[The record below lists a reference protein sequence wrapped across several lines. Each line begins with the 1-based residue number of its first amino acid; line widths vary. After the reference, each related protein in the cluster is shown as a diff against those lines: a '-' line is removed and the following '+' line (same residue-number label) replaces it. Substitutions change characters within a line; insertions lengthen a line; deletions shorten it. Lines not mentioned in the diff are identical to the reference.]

1 MRFNRKPKPGL
12 NAISLLHS
20 NAYFFTST
28 VSLQRREC
36 ARIRKKE
43 STTHKCLLSNQKI
56 NFPCRKISHHGFVSI
71 FVNPWLYIIYCIAN
85 ILHKRIAQF
94 SSTFHSIQSRSSNK
108 SFEREREKETQ
119 KQPKIDIDFWSLL
132 IFRICENLVR
142 NKKNYRNS
150 IDGRRSDYVAGV
162 CIHWV
167 FADFTN

>member
-1 MRFNRKPKPGL
+1 MPSHFYIPMHT
-12 NAISLLHS
+12 SLLALS
-20 NAYFFTST
+20 LCNDENVREFERKNRRRTSVYSQT
-28 VSLQRREC
+28 
-36 ARIRKKE
+36 RKLTFLVEKYHI
-43 STTHKCLLSNQKI
+43 TDLFPFLSI
-56 NFPCRKISHHGFVSI
+56 
-71 FVNPWLYIIYCIAN
+71 PWLYIIYCIAN

-142 NKKNYRNS
+142 NKTKYRNS